1 MGDTQ
6 SSVSP
11 ALVFARP
18 TADQIWLGPSQ
29 QTALSQLSRNARAR
43 FLVGSGSSGKTT
55 VLNHL
60 ASRMAAE
67 RVVLQCRG
75 PKDDAASVLASLLLS
90 ADLAPWELSEIEQ
103 RNLLTVFLH
112 QRLSQGR
119 RVIVMIDDAHT
130 CKPAAWEEIE
140 RLLTFKMDRKPALE
154 LLLARCC
161 QPARLCAR
169 GAGSEEHLCS

>member
-43 FLVGSGSSGKTT
+43 FLVGPGSSGKTT

-75 PKDDAASVLASLLLS
+75 LKDDAHGNPLPKAETLATTGVMPPPLPQTPS
-90 ADLAPWELSEIEQ
+90 
-103 RNLLTVFLH
+103 TM
-112 QRLSQGR
+112 R
-119 RVIVMIDDAHT
+119 RI
-130 CKPAAWEEIE
+130 K
-140 RLLTFKMDRKPALE
+140 
-154 LLLARCC
+154 
-161 QPARLCAR
+161 
-169 GAGSEEHLCS
+169 